1 MKTYQVK
8 ANKVLLFSD
17 YHQNIKWVKH
27 ILELEKDNY
36 DHIIF
41 AGDEFDTHES
51 TDKISGI
58 KETARFA
65 VDLVNGKFGPS
76 TCLIGNHLLS
86 YAESWFAN
94 SKYSHKHNIINSCSG
109 FTNSKSI
116 EINKIFKWE
125 DYQKYQLFCEFGG
138 YLISHAGFHPSFWNF
153 YKTREENLN
162 SLWDESKDSFNSIS
176 IKPSR
181 LFGCGEARGGQ
192 LKAGGPCW
200 LDFLE
205 EFTDNEEIGPQL
217 IGHTQNHNTIRFKG
231 KSFCIDGGQTTY
243 ALLDSSGKIEFKSTI
258 SGELNIVEETGWQ
271 YNGWIN

>member
-1 MKTYQVK
+1 MEQ
-8 ANKVLLFSD
+8 F
-17 YHQNIKWVKH
+17 
-27 ILELEKDNY
+27 EK
-36 DHIIF
+36 
-41 AGDEFDTHES
+41 
-51 TDKISGI
+51 
-58 KETARFA
+58 
-65 VDLVNGKFGPS
+65 
-76 TCLIGNHLLS
+76 LI
-86 YAESWFAN
+86 
-94 SKYSHKHNIINSCSG
+94 
-109 FTNSKSI
+109 
-116 EINKIFKWE
+116 
-125 DYQKYQLFCEFGG
+125 EFGVTIPA
-138 YLISHAGFHPSFWNF
+138 LDSIDLKSFF
-153 YKTREENLN
+153 
-162 SLWDESKDSFNSIS
+162 DFSIS
-176 IKPSR
+176 IKPSH